1 MLEIE
6 NKISKVAFSTDK
18 FLNSY
23 LREKSLK
30 PTLLSAIKYGLFS
43 GGKKFRSFIL
53 KNTAKIFNLNENEI
67 IKVGAAVECM
77 HSYSLIHDDLP
88 CMDNDDIRRGKP
100 SAHKV
105 FGESTAILAGNSLLT
120 LSFEILGSDI
130 LRLKKN
136 IKSDLIFSLAK
147 SAGYKGIAGGQYL
160 DLAYERKKVGKNKI
174 IDMQNKKTGKL
185 MGFCCEAAA
194 IIANKNKDRKLLRD
208 IGLDIGLLFQ
218 ITDDLLDIYGDKGK
232 IGKPTKQDL
241 KKGKATLIREIGVNK
256 TIEFAYALSDKIIR
270 ILKKKYGTKANDLI
284 DSVEF
289 LLTRDR

>member
-6 NKISKVAFSTDK
+6 NKISKVAFSIDK

-43 GGKKFRSFIL
+43 GGKKFRSFVL
-53 KNTAKIFNLNENEI
+53 KNTSKIFNLNENEI
-67 IKVGAAVECM
+67 IKVGAAIECM

-185 MGFCCEAAA
+185 MGFCCEATA
-194 IIANKNKDRKLLRD
+194 IIANKNKDKKFLRD
-208 IGLDIGLLFQ
+208 VGVDIGLLFQ
-218 ITDDLLDIYGDKGK
+218 ITDDLLDIYGDKRK
-232 IGKPTKQDL
+232 TGKPTRQDL
-241 KKGKATLIREIGVNK
+241 KKGKATLIQEIGVNK

>member
-6 NKISKVAFSTDK
+6 NKISKVAFSTNK

-23 LREKSLK
+23 LKEKSFKL
-30 PTLLSAIKYGLFS
+30 TLLSAIKYGLFS
-43 GGKKFRSFIL
+43 GGKKFRSFVL

-67 IKVGAAVECM
+67 IKVGAAIECM

-160 DLAYERKKVGKNKI
+160 DLAFERKKVGKNKI
-174 IDMQNKKTGKL
+174 IDMQNKKTGML
-185 MGFCCEAAA
+185 MGFCCEATA
-194 IIANKNKDRKLLRD
+194 IIANKNNDKKFLRD
-208 IGLDIGLLFQ
+208 VGVDIGLLFQ

-232 IGKPTKQDL
+232 TGKPTRQDL
-241 KKGKATLIREIGVNK
+241 KKGKATLIQEIGVNK
-256 TIEFAYALSDKIIR
+256 TIEFAYALSDKIIGK
-270 ILKKKYGTKANDLI
+270 LKKKYGTKANELI
-284 DSVEF
+284 NSVEF